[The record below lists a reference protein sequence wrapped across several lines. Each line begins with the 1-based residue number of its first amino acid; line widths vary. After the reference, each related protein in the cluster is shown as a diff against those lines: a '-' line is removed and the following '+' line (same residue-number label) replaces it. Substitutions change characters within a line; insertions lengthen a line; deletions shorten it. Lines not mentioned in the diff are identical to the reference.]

1 VAELEDFGN
10 SAGLDLLAMGSTTT
24 TKRACTKRVGAPE
37 MMDTDETDSTKMATV
52 TAAGEAAAKE
62 WLAAFAALPLA
73 SLGEEELKV
82 HLEKLRAEV
91 EANPTLR
98 DALNSTSV

>member
-24 TKRACTKRVGAPE
+24 KRQRIGAPE
-37 MMDTDETDSTKMATV
+37 MMDTDDAAKVVVKV
-52 TAAGEAAAKE
+52 TAAGEQAARQ
-62 WLAAFAALPLA
+62 WLASFAALPLA
-73 SLGEEELKV
+73 DLGDEELRV

-91 EANPTLR
+91 KSNPTLL
-98 DALNSTSV
+98 DALASTSE

>member
-24 TKRACTKRVGAPE
+24 KRQRIGEPE
-37 MMDTDETDSTKMATV
+37 MMDTDDAAKVAVKV
-52 TAAGEAAAKE
+52 TAAGEQAARQ
-62 WLAAFAALPLA
+62 WLTAFAALPLA
-73 SLGEEELKV
+73 DLGEVELKT

-91 EANPTLR
+91 SSNPALR
-98 DALNSTSV
+98 DALASTSE